1 MSVDK
6 RREPRNSCYLRA
18 EIYTELSAPP
28 IIAEAHDIS
37 DHGMRL
43 KVLNARTLPEVFM
56 VSIPRRHIREMVQ
69 VKRRGDGEVGVLIR
83 TTEMPKAVRSG
94 R

>member
-1 MSVDK
+1 MSDK

-43 KVLNARTLPEVFM
+43 KVLNARTLPNTFM
-56 VSIPRRHIREMVQ
+56 VSIPRRHIREMVEI
-69 VKRRGDGEVGVLIR
+69 KRRSEGEVGVLIR
-83 TTEMPKAVRSG
+83 TLDMPRAVRSG